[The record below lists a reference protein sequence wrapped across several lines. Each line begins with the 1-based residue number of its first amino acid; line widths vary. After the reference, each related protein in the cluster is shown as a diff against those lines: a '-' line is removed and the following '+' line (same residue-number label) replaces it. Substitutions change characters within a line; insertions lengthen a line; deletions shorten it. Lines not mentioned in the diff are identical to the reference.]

1 MTLKKSINEQIAIM
15 DFVKIKSIY
24 YSKVIVKI
32 RKCQATYWEK
42 IFPNNIPDKGL
53 AFHLYKEL

>member
-1 MTLKKSINEQIAIM
+1 MN
-15 DFVKIKSIY
+15 FVKIKNIY

-42 IFPNNIPDKGL
+42 IFPNNIADKGL
-53 AFHLYKEL
+53 VFHLDKEL